1 MEYCKNLLV
10 NMMTHLPSCEHV
22 EITTS
27 NKFKTRSVNERYVC
41 VCHMTILKTDTTI
54 VVLTRLLLNMLVRGE
69 KSRLSL
75 T

>member
-10 NMMTHLPSCEHV
+10 NIMAHLPSCEHV
-22 EITTS
+22 EMTTS
-27 NKFKTRSVNERYVC
+27 NKFKTKSVNERYVC
-41 VCHMTILKTDTTI
+41 ACHMTILKTDTTI